1 MPRHKWA
8 IKIKTFHCD
17 CKRSCYP
24 KKVSLPSAAVKLL
37 TYPDIEQSCVGLG
50 SSWDPATSPI
60 QPETPG
66 ARPSSRPWLPRQLPF
81 VGTSDVERW
90 IRGIDQLIGGTR
102 ESSPAPGS
110 LSREKKYQHIR
121 WKRQFT
127 SFIGFGC
134 LSEPILS
141 QNSIYN
147 LHIFQT
153 PPPSPTHTH
162 SSCTERYISHF
173 DNMFYKTEHVLSKS
187 TIM

>member
-8 IKIKTFHCD
+8 IKIETFHCD

-66 ARPSSRPWLPRQLPF
+66 ARPSSRPWLPCQLPF

-102 ESSPAPGS
+102 EQPGS
-110 LSREKKYQHIR
+110 WQPVERKEISTHPLEATIHFFYWLWLFIR
-121 WKRQFT
+121 TNFVTKQYLQLAHF
-127 SFIGFGC
+127 S
-134 LSEPILS
+134 
-141 QNSIYN
+141 N
-147 LHIFQT
+147 
-153 PPPSPTHTH
+153 PPPLPHTHTFKLH
-162 SSCTERYISHF
+162 WKIHF
-173 DNMFYKTEHVLSKS
+173 SLWQHVL
-187 TIM
+187 